1 MLALMCAVLTV
12 IDALHRNYLMAIA
25 MLVCTFANHLCYDYH
40 KNKIDQY
47 ENKKEDSENPSQ
59 MGR

>member
-1 MLALMCAVLTV
+1 MILKCCLKT
-12 IDALHRNYLMAIA
+12 AIA
-25 MLVCTFANHLCYDYH
+25 MVVCTFANHLCYNYH

-47 ENKKEDSENPSQ
+47 ENEKEDSENPSQ